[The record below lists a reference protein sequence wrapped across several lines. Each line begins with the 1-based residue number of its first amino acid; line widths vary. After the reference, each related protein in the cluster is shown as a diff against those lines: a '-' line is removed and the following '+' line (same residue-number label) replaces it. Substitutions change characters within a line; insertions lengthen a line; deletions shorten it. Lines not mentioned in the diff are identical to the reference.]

1 MLCVLSLPVT
11 EATDGG
17 LRTLVELML
26 KAAVLRCGLLIYSLA
41 AAVGCCGCCSL
52 GGPYVEVVLETL
64 EIVVAGADGF
74 FLCCALYPT
83 LKFHN
88 LVSKSIFPLNF
99 STTDAR

>member
-1 MLCVLSLPVT
+1 MTDFRFPKMMESPEMLRVLSLPTDT

-17 LRTLVELML
+17 LKALLELML
-26 KAAVLRCGLLIYSLA
+26 KVAVLRCGLLIYSLA
-41 AAVGCCGCCSL
+41 AAAGCCCSL

-83 LKFHN
+83 
-88 LVSKSIFPLNF
+88 
-99 STTDAR
+99 